1 MFGETKTCVRLAA
14 VPQNLAE
21 SLALAAGIVPTP
33 LLDTFVALLLAKTI
47 IAAASLGIFHALE
60 SEPLTIRQIAKRCN
74 TAPRPTAKLVLALV
88 ACKYLRRR
96 GASFF
101 LAPAARR
108 WLSPASPHSLHW
120 AVLHRQLDLRFM
132 DFEEY
137 VRHDK
142 FRDFHSTL
150 TSDDW
155 ALYHRG
161 QADHARQIVDEI
173 AARAPVPRG
182 ATDLLDLGGGHGLY
196 ALAFCRRHPRLHAR
210 VLDLR
215 VADAHQPP
223 PFDDA
228 GRRVRFERQDIRCL
242 SLPPASADVIVLAN
256 VVHHFASPANRD
268 LLHRSGVAL
277 RPGGI
282 MVLVDMFRSS
292 PIDRAGQLEGL
303 LDLYFGAVSGVGL
316 WSLKKVRA
324 WMVAAGLAPL
334 PPVSMRRLPF
344 WKMQI
349 ARKEA

>member
-1 MFGETKTCVRLAA
+1 MRLAA

-47 IAAASLGIFHALE
+47 IAAVSLGIFHALE
-60 SEPLTIRQIAKRCN
+60 SEPLTIEQIAKRCN

-96 GASFF
+96 GRCFF
-101 LAPAARR
+101 MAPVARR

-142 FRDFHSTL
+142 FRDFHSAL
-150 TSDDW
+150 TPDDW

-196 ALAFCRRHPRLHAR
+196 ALAFCRRYPRLHGR

-215 VADAHQPP
+215 VADGREHEPVP
-223 PFDDA
+223 LDDA
-228 GRRVRFERQDIRCL
+228 RQRVRFERQDIRRA

-256 VVHHFASPANRD
+256 VVHHFASPVNRD

-282 MVLVDMFRSS
+282 IVLVDMFRSS
-292 PIDRAGQLEGL
+292 SIERADQLEGL
-303 LDLYFGAVSGVGL
+303 LDLYFGAVSGAGL
-316 WSLKKVRA
+316 WSLKEVRA

-334 PPVSMRRLPF
+334 PPVSMRRIPF

-349 ARKEA
+349 ARKET